1 MADTLIE
8 LKGEYDSFLRQ
19 EVSDGLAF
27 CLMRNHHCCWNT
39 RVATGI
45 SSSSLPLQLSP
56 ILVCS
61 PLSRSFNLVVI
72 GLFLP
77 GGSIIIMIILC
88 ALLPIQLFLSS
99 LTTHRIAYQQTTQQQ
114 QHHNIILYSDMV
126 TSIDKKNT
134 SPELKQL
141 EEVASAATGPW
152 YLQKTKQIE
161 KGHKTTSNPQG
172 GFMIFVV
179 LMLLFLYSLYMFF
192 M

>member
-1 MADTLIE
+1 MIE

-126 TSIDKKNT
+126 TSI
-134 SPELKQL
+134 
-141 EEVASAATGPW
+141 ASALP
-152 YLQKTKQIE
+152 L
-161 KGHKTTSNPQG
+161 
-172 GFMIFVV
+172 MITLIAPRISKSKDGDVQESI
-179 LMLLFLYSLYMFF
+179 LACPNSDHLNNCRRD
-192 M
+192 